1 MTIVKYVTRVGLAEI
16 LRRRLW
22 EGFEDIC
29 MALNRT
35 VECLHEKDYGVL
47 QTQVLA
53 TSMEVKS

>member
-1 MTIVKYVTRVGLAEI
+1 MSRVGLAEI

-22 EGFEDIC
+22 EGFEGIC

-47 QTQVLA
+47 QMQVLA

>member
-1 MTIVKYVTRVGLAEI
+1 MSRVGLAEV

-22 EGFEDIC
+22 EGFEGIC

-53 TSMEVKS
+53 TSMEVNND